1 MTRPL
6 LAHPAIHALACGLL
20 LTCAMPALAQDTRA
34 EEIARQQAE
43 KSRQLKPNVPTGMEK
58 TLDRL
63 EQYLTD
69 PNTFYVTLRAP
80 YPSSGMALGLAY
92 RRAAGQARFNIGGSY
107 SARGYKLA
115 NATLRFPSLADGKL
129 AFDTRARWTDATQV
143 PFYGLGSDTRKID
156 RVNYGLRMLDL
167 GGRATF
173 KPVPW
178 YRIGAGVG
186 LQRIKDRAGAGT
198 FPSIGTAGTP
208 AAPGLFAEA
217 RYTQLTAFTAIDTR
231 QSPGYTRHGGL
242 YSVSLNDFRDSGDNF
257 SFRRLDGEVQQF
269 LPLLREHWVL
279 AFRGLVQTT
288 TADDGQLVPYYLLPS
303 LGGAQG
309 GHRGY
314 SEFRFQ
320 DRHMVLL
327 TGEYR
332 WIPSQIIDMALFVDA
347 GKVTRVRSDLD
358 FKGLKTA
365 YGVGLRFHGPHF
377 TAVRLDVARG
387 KEGVRIH
394 FTGGIGF

>member
-6 LAHPAIHALACGLL
+6 PPQPPIQVLACALL
-20 LTCAMPALAQDTRA
+20 LACAVPALAQDTRA
-34 EEIARQQAE
+34 DEIARQQAE
-43 KSRQLKPNVPTGMEK
+43 KSRQLRPNLPKGLEK
-58 TLDRL
+58 TLDRF

-69 PNTFYVTLRAP
+69 PNTFYFTLRAP
-80 YPSSGMALGLAY
+80 YPSSGPALGLAY

-115 NATLRFPSLADGKL
+115 NASLRFPNLAGGKL

-143 PFYGLGSDTRKID
+143 PFYGLGSDTRKSD

-173 KPVPW
+173 KPVSW
-178 YRIGAGVG
+178 YRIGAGVA

-208 AAPGLFAEA
+208 AAPGVFDEA

-231 QSPGYTRHGGL
+231 QSPGYTRRGGL
-242 YSVSLNDFRDSGDNF
+242 YSLSVSDFKDAGDDF
-257 SFRRLDGEVQQF
+257 SFRRMDAEVQQF

-288 TADDGQLVPYYLLPS
+288 DTDDGQIVPYYLLPA

-320 DRHMVLL
+320 DRHLLLL

-332 WIPSQIIDMALFVDA
+332 WVPSQIIDMALFVDA
-347 GKVTRVRSDLD
+347 GKVARVRSDLD
-358 FKGLKTA
+358 FTGLKTA
-365 YGVGLRFHGPHF
+365 YGIGLRFHGPHF
-377 TAVRLDVARG
+377 TALRLDVARG

-394 FTGGIGF
+394 FTGGIAF